1 MSSIILSNSSPER
14 CYSCPHCGVG
24 LPDVLVTN
32 TKAQQQIEELKSQVE
47 LLTAKAMAAVN
58 KWADYDDEIYIL
70 QTQSQRV
77 SQSPTA
83 EPKRSVRTSGFFG
96 GYRLPS
102 FLSTQKSHVSPTI
115 KMSESS
121 DELMAVLERE
131 QKLRQTAERK
141 LKEASGELEE
151 LSSQLFTEANE
162 MVASERRAR
171 SRLESRVAVLEKRDK
186 EKKQRLE
193 KLEISMQR
201 IERVRSLLASGKDIS

>member
-14 CYSCPHCGVG
+14 CFSCPHCGVE

-47 LLTAKAMAAVN
+47 LLTAKAMAA
-58 KWADYDDEIYIL
+58 DYDDEICIL
-70 QTQSQRV
+70 QTQSQRL

-102 FLSTQKSHVSPTI
+102 FLSTQKSLVSPTI
-115 KMSESS
+115 KISESS

>member
-1 MSSIILSNSSPER
+1 
-14 CYSCPHCGVG
+14 
-24 LPDVLVTN
+24 
-32 TKAQQQIEELKSQVE
+32 
-47 LLTAKAMAAVN
+47 
-58 KWADYDDEIYIL
+58 
-70 QTQSQRV
+70 
-77 SQSPTA
+77 
-83 EPKRSVRTSGFFG
+83 
-96 GYRLPS
+96 
-102 FLSTQKSHVSPTI
+102 
-115 KMSESS
+115 MSESS